1 MAEKSAIAAVWDE
14 KVGHTK
20 ITNLQ
25 VPTGITESPRGTD
38 GHLGTTGLYCCA
50 YNKVA
55 KEHQFHLLLYT
66 LDQLEEH
73 TSGGATAHLHALK
86 KFTAERLPVRLEDVC
101 SEPVKKQTTRRCSVI
116 TPQHRS
122 ALCGVLV
129 LPALMSQQAGQQFSV
144 SRGFGPHCTCSHY
157 TTRLVLVWRSRC
169 RRRLTQA
176 NRGYLDGIL
185 VQRSGAVA
193 QWLPT
198 SPRHTSTTNSYELVA
213 PVMLLSNG
221 RT

>member
-38 GHLGTTGLYCCA
+38 GHLGTTGLYCRA

-73 TSGGATAHLHALK
+73 TSGGATAHLRALK
-86 KFTAERLPVRLEDVC
+86 KFTADYGWKMSFCLGFAIADDGVVKRNSC
-101 SEPVKKQTTRRCSVI
+101 SNVQVTGQRTMPDEWYDQLVPLLQGAGFSCSSDMDELTSMFAANKVK
-116 TPQHRS
+116 
-122 ALCGVLV
+122 
-129 LPALMSQQAGQQFSV
+129 
-144 SRGFGPHCTCSHY
+144 
-157 TTRLVLVWRSRC
+157 
-169 RRRLTQA
+169 
-176 NRGYLDGIL
+176 
-185 VQRSGAVA
+185 
-193 QWLPT
+193 
-198 SPRHTSTTNSYELVA
+198 
-213 PVMLLSNG
+213 
-221 RT
+221 

>member
-38 GHLGTTGLYCCA
+38 GHLGTTGLYCRA

-73 TSGGATAHLHALK
+73 TSGGATAHIHALK
-86 KFTAERLPVRLEDVC
+86 KFTADYRCGWKMSAVNL
-101 SEPVKKQTTRRCSVI
+101 SKTTTRRCSVI

-144 SRGFGPHCTCSHY
+144 SRGFGPHCTCSYY